1 MRTIQGLTGVLVL
14 LAAAQVQAVDMKAA
28 GALAQQKACLACHA
42 LDRKVVGPAFKDVAK
57 RYKGK
62 AAMVDAMAVK
72 IKKGGAGA
80 WGTIPMPAN
89 NVSDAEAKM
98 LAQWVMAQ

>member
-1 MRTIQGLTGVLVL
+1 MRTIHGLTVVLAL
-14 LAAAQVQAVDMKAA
+14 LAAVPVQAVDMKAA
-28 GALAQQKACLACHA
+28 GTLAQQKACLACHA
-42 LDRKVVGPAFKDVAK
+42 VDRKVVGPSFKDVAK

-62 AAMVDAMAVK
+62 AAMVEAMAVK

-98 LAQWVMAQ
+98 LAQWVLAQ